1 MHIPPL
7 EDNDLEEE
15 EISAHVVVT
24 DILVLQLRLSEVA
37 VHELSSL
44 TEKLFGCIA
53 LLLSCPIRAGP
64 HQCHDPE
71 LDGFPDC
78 SPCQQAA
85 FVQQMI
91 MQVTESVSPKQETAI
106 QANEDQVDDNR
117 NTRGFILSSLV

>member
-117 NTRGFILSSLV
+117 NTRVLFFQI